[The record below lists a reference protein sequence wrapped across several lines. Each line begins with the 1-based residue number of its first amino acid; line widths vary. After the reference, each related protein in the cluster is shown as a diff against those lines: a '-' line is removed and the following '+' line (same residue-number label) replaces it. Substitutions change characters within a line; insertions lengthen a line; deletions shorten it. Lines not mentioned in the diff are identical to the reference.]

1 MYRMIAGS
9 ILLLASAA
17 FFSYE
22 KIRAERSRY
31 AGLQEWLSFLTY
43 AENQIRSFRTPYPEI
58 FAAYREQNRT
68 TFSNSLAQNG
78 LVCQLSSSVVPNDA
92 VPVLRDYV
100 AKAGSHYEAEEVRLC
115 GYTIAALQTI
125 SDAEKKKLREK
136 TKLYRTLPLMLAL
149 SIVLLFL

>member
-78 LVCQLSSSVVPNDA
+78 LACQLSSSVVPNDA

-100 AKAGSHYEAEEVRLC
+100 AKAGSHY
-115 GYTIAALQTI
+115 
-125 SDAEKKKLREK
+125 
-136 TKLYRTLPLMLAL
+136 
-149 SIVLLFL
+149 